1 MATVFGLSVDRHLH
15 TSTALREVAQMPG
28 EYVSDKVIDHLD
40 ELSQKFIA
48 ASSLAIISSSRPDG
62 ILDVTPRGDPPGFVH
77 VVNKNLIAIPD
88 RPGNNRMDTF
98 ENVFQ
103 NQNVGIIF
111 IILGHRDT
119 LRVSG
124 KGAVVQDSELAQ
136 ATAINGRQPEL
147 TLLVN
152 VERVLCHCPK
162 AFVRGKV
169 WQPDAWPDTSNV
181 PTLAE
186 MMVAHGDIADTLA
199 EVEEV
204 VKNDG
209 KTRLY

>member
-1 MATVFGLSVDRHLH
+1 MDTVFGLSIDRHIQ
-15 TSTALREVAQMPG
+15 SSSDLRDVAQMPSH
-28 EYVSDKVIDHLD
+28 YVDHKVIDHID
-40 ELSQKFIA
+40 DLSRRFIA
-48 ASSLAIISSSRPDG
+48 AATLAIVSSTRPDG
-62 ILDVTPRGDPPGFVH
+62 ILDVTPRGDPPGFVRIL
-77 VVNKNLIAIPD
+77 NENLMAIPD

-98 ENVFQ
+98 ENIFE
-103 NQNVGIIF
+103 NQNIGIIF
-111 IILGHRDT
+111 IIPGHRDT

-136 ATAINGRQPEL
+136 ATAINGRKAGL
-147 TLLVN
+147 TLLVR

-169 WQPDAWPDTSNV
+169 WQSDAWPDTTNV

-186 MMVAHGDIADTLA
+186 MMVAHGEIAETVS
-199 EVEEV
+199 EVDAV
-204 VKNDG
+204 VMNDG

>member
-1 MATVFGLSVDRHLH
+1 MTTVFGLSVDRHLH
-15 TSTALREVAQMPG
+15 RSMALREVAQMPG
-28 EYVSDKVIDHLD
+28 DYVSDKVIDHLD

-98 ENVFQ
+98 ENVSQ

-111 IILGHRDT
+111 IIPGHRDT

-169 WQPDAWPDTSNV
+169 WQPDAWPDTTNV

-199 EVEEV
+199 KVEEV

>member
-1 MATVFGLSVDRHLH
+1 M
-15 TSTALREVAQMPG
+15 
-28 EYVSDKVIDHLD
+28 
-40 ELSQKFIA
+40 
-48 ASSLAIISSSRPDG
+48 
-62 ILDVTPRGDPPGFVH
+62 
-77 VVNKNLIAIPD
+77 
-88 RPGNNRMDTF
+88 
-98 ENVFQ
+98 
-103 NQNVGIIF
+103 
-111 IILGHRDT
+111 
-119 LRVSG
+119 
-124 KGAVVQDSELAQ
+124 QDSELAQ

-169 WQPDAWPDTSNV
+169 WQPDAWPDTTNV

-199 EVEEV
+199 KVEEV